1 MCTYVINVGCF
12 ACGLES
18 GFRIYNVYP
27 LTEKTRQG
35 TTNVGDLLLH
45 AMLGPCSNNGT
56 SDYMVVID
64 VTEFDEVGG
73 VAHVEMLQ
81 RSNVLAVVGGGRYP
95 KYPDKKC

>member
-1 MCTYVINVGCF
+1 
-12 ACGLES
+12 
-18 GFRIYNVYP
+18 
-27 LTEKTRQG
+27 
-35 TTNVGDLLLH
+35 
-45 AMLGPCSNNGT
+45 MLGPCSNNGT